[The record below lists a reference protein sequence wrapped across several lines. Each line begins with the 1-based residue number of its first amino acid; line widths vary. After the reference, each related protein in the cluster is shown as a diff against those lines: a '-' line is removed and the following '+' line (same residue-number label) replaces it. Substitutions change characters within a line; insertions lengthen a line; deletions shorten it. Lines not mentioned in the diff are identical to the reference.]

1 MEELD
6 NLWTAYGVSLLAK
19 VSGFAA
25 LMGLATLNKW
35 RLGPAIAAGHAPA
48 LRNFQRSVVAEWSL
62 IVAVLVVT
70 ATMTGLFSPIH

>member
-1 MEELD
+1 
-6 NLWTAYGVSLLAK
+6 
-19 VSGFAA
+19 
-25 LMGLATLNKW
+25 MGLATLNKW

-70 ATMTGLFSPIH
+70 AIMTGLFSPIH